1 MKMRLENFRNW
12 SSFWDICVY
21 NKIFRLNWACERKK
35 YIRILFFRESTCIWN
50 CSTVHFFCQEN
61 SRSSWRIFA
70 ISPDFPSNWYSL
82 WQCRRL
88 VQIHLKSMIMIFGH
102 RVCRASSRKKALSHN
117 KCKIE
122 NAVLSMRWRSGACTG
137 RFGCWVMPA

>member
-88 VQIHLKSMIMIFGH
+88 VQIHLWSRSMIFGN
-102 RVCRASSRKKALSHN
+102 RVSRASSTKKSPLTQYRGSPTYTKITN
-117 KCKIE
+117 TVSTTTVFSLCTCKWGI
-122 NAVLSMRWRSGACTG
+122 
-137 RFGCWVMPA
+137 